1 MTGKT
6 DRAGGQIVV
15 GVDGTA
21 ASAGAVCWAV
31 REARF
36 RRASVHLIFVHDR
49 DRFRPAP
56 YAGQS
61 GAPRPDEDNAGVTAL
76 LAAEKQAAQIL
87 PPERLSSE
95 LADGSPAK
103 VLIDRSAGAELLV
116 LGAAYAPRQC
126 ESEAPP
132 AIGPVARVCLR
143 SAGCPV
149 VVVGPYSH
157 RSPADVQT
165 ARTPRNGESPG
176 SLRPPPPGYPGRS
189 ARYSQCDILAGLIG
203 GLGMGRAVLRSGRAN
218 HRASCHGHCGSS
230 GAPPDTGSCRKPAAR
245 LRPIPPPRAPSFPA
259 RDCGFQNPS

>member
-149 VVVGPYSH
+149 VVVGPYSTQVA
-157 RSPADVQT
+157 RRRADSADASQRRVPRQPSPASTRLSWPLCAVLSVRHPCRAHRRPRYGT
-165 ARTPRNGESPG
+165 RSTPVRPSEPQSVM
-176 SLRPPPPGYPGRS
+176 SWALRVIRS
-189 ARYSQCDILAGLIG
+189 AAGY
-203 GLGMGRAVLRSGRAN
+203 
-218 HRASCHGHCGSS
+218 
-230 GAPPDTGSCRKPAAR
+230 R
-245 LRPIPPPRAPSFPA
+245 LVP
-259 RDCGFQNPS
+259 